1 MEEEIKE
8 TTTTSVLNVPTTTIQ
23 DVVPSKN
30 EALSP
35 LLIELPPLSVPA
47 TKSISPQHS
56 LDLNPSSQV
65 ESTEP
70 HCSYSTETRHPPLF
84 PIVESVAQPSQTP
97 HNSPSPVESPTRAL
111 ADQPNAEPAGTP
123 KKKESTRESKPK
135 QKRSHKKPRPPKK
148 IREKLKMMAAAGLD
162 NNEDSLKQIMMLKE
176 STSYEKKPEAS
187 SSKKHESVSLTE
199 EVETITEVGDS
210 NTSPESGISTG
221 SASPTSSPTLQ
232 CTESKLQ
239 LLVKLYFY
247 LQQ

>member
-1 MEEEIKE
+1 MEEEVKE

-23 DVVPSKN
+23 EDVVPSEN
-30 EALSP
+30 ETLSP
-35 LLIELPPLSVPA
+35 LLIELPPLSVPM

-70 HCSYSTETRHPPLF
+70 QSIHSTETRHPPLF
-84 PIVESVAQPSQTP
+84 PVIESVAQPSQTP

-111 ADQPNAEPAGTP
+111 ADQPNAEPAVTP
-123 KKKESTRESKPK
+123 KKKESTSESKPK
-135 QKRSHKKPRPPKK
+135 HKRSQKKPRPPKK
-148 IREKLKMMAAAGLD
+148 IREKLKMMAAAGID

-176 STSYEKKPEAS
+176 SATSYEKEPETS
-187 SSKKHESVSLTE
+187 SSTKDQSVPLKE
-199 EVETITEVGDS
+199 EVETHTEVGDS

-221 SASPTSSPTLQ
+221 SASRTSSPTLQ

-239 LLVKLYFY
+239 LLVKL
-247 LQQ
+247 